1 MLARRP
7 RHVIAVPAVAVAVV
21 ASLAACSSNSKG
33 GGDTITVVYQKFGAF
48 VQMDQHMQKVKA
60 QFEAANKGAKVKL
73 VPIAADEN
81 SYYTKLNLMSRSAST
96 APDVMY
102 EDTFLIN
109 SDISAGYLSPIDDN
123 VAKWADWSQFT
134 DSAKKAGTGQD
145 GKIYGIPMGTDTR
158 GLYYNKEIFAKAGLP
173 AAWQPKTWNDILDAA
188 RTIKAKVPGVVPFNI
203 YSGKAAGEA
212 STMQGFE
219 MLLYGT
225 KNPLYDDASKK
236 WITTSPGL
244 TDSMNFVS
252 TIFKEKL
259 GPDPQD
265 ELDPQYGTRVQE
277 DLIPNGKI
285 AIDLDGSW
293 QTSTWTKTGEHT
305 WPQYSTAL
313 GTAAMPTQNGE
324 APGQTSMSGGWL
336 LSIGAKSKHK
346 DTAWNFVSLALNKD
360 NAKSYDM
367 TAGQIA
373 ERKDVAADPQYQSGD
388 PMTPFFTSLVAST
401 HFRPA
406 YTDYPRVSDA
416 IQVAMEA
423 VMTSQASAD
432 KALNQF
438 AAAVKRVVGAD
449 KVTTS

>member
-1 MLARRP
+1 MKA
-7 RHVIAVPAVAVAVV
+7 HVLAVAGIVA
-21 ASLAACSSNSKG
+21 ASLTAAACSSSSQG
-33 GGDTITVVYQKFGAF
+33 GNTLTIVYQKFGPF
-48 VQMDQHMQKVKA
+48 VQMDQHMQKVKT

-73 VPIAADEN
+73 VPIQADEN

-109 SDISAGYLSPIDDN
+109 SDISAGYLAPIDDQI
-123 VAKWADWSQFT
+123 AKWPDWSQFT

-158 GLYYNKEIFAKAGLP
+158 GLYYNKQIFAKAGLP
-173 AAWQPKTWNDILDAA
+173 AQWQPKTWNDILEAA
-188 RTIKAKVPGVVPFNI
+188 RAIKAKVPGVTPFNI
-203 YSGKAAGEA
+203 YSGKASGEA

-225 KNPLYDDASKK
+225 KNTLYDDGSKK
-236 WITTSPGL
+236 WITQSPGL
-244 TDSMNFVS
+244 TDALNFLS

-265 ELDPQYGTRVQE
+265 ELDPQYGNKVSA
-277 DLIPNGKI
+277 DLMPNGKI
-285 AIDLDGSW
+285 GIDLDGSW
-293 QTSTWTKTGEHT
+293 QPYTWKPTGEHS
-305 WPQYSTAL
+305 WPQYTSVL

-324 APGQTSMSGGWL
+324 VPGKISMSGGWL

-346 DTAWNFVSLALNKD
+346 DDAWKFISLALNKD
-360 NAKSYDM
+360 NAKSYDI
-367 TAGQIA
+367 TANQIA
-373 ERKDVAADPQYQSGD
+373 ERKDVAADPEYTSSD
-388 PMTPFFTSLVAST
+388 PMTPFFTSLVQYT

-406 YTDYPRVSDA
+406 YTAYPRVSDA

-423 VMTSQASAD
+423 VMTKQTSPD
-432 KALNQF
+432 KALSQF
-438 AAAVKRVVGAD
+438 ASTVKHVVGAD
-449 KVTTS
+449 NVTTS